1 MPEDA
6 GKGVFHFQSEVTLR
20 LTTGVSI
27 IAYAQAGAQ
36 GDCEGGVLETGLGD
50 DRAALTQRG
59 LHP

>member
-27 IAYAQAGAQ
+27 IAYAQDGALR
-36 GDCEGGVLETGLGD
+36 VIAK
-50 DRAALTQRG
+50 AAFWSR
-59 LHP
+59 